1 MNIFSFYLKLGVKH
15 ILDLQGYD
23 HILFIAS
30 LTAVYTF
37 REWKKVLIL
46 ATAFTLGH
54 STTLAL
60 ATLNI
65 INVPTR
71 LIEFLI
77 ALTIFLTGFANLF
90 KTKEDF
96 NPRLHNLK
104 YLMAMFFGLIHG
116 MGFSN
121 YLRYLLGQET
131 NIVKPLLAFNI
142 GLELGQIVIILITLT
157 INFVLTRY
165 LKVKQREWNLV
176 ISGAAMGM
184 AFMLMMERLPALLAS

>member
-1 MNIFSFYLKLGVKH
+1 MNIFSFYLKLGIKH

-46 ATAFTLGH
+46 ATAFTIGH

-60 ATLNI
+60 AVLDI
-65 INVPTR
+65 INVPTKF
-71 LIEFLI
+71 IEFLI
-77 ALTIFLTGFANLF
+77 ALTIFLTGLANLF
-90 KTKEDF
+90 KTKEEF
-96 NPRLHNLK
+96 NPRLHFLK
-104 YLMAMFFGLIHG
+104 YMLAMFFGLIHG
-116 MGFSN
+116 LGFSN
-121 YLRYLLGQET
+121 YLKFMIGQEA
-131 NIVKPLLAFNI
+131 NIVKPLLAFNL
-142 GLELGQIVIILITLT
+142 GLELGQIVIILTTLSV
-157 INFVLTRY
+157 NYVLTSL

-184 AFMLMMERLPALLAS
+184 AFMLMMERLPALMAT

>member
-1 MNIFSFYLKLGVKH
+1 MSLVWFYLTLGIKH

-30 LTAVYTF
+30 LTAVYTLK
-37 REWKKVLIL
+37 EWEKVLIL
-46 ATAFTLGH
+46 ATAFTIGH

-65 INVPTR
+65 IKVPST

-77 ALTIFLTGFANLF
+77 AVTIFLTGLANLF
-90 KTKEDF
+90 KIREDF
-96 NPRLHNLK
+96 NPRLHLLK
-104 YLMAMFFGLIHG
+104 YLLAMFFGLIHG
-116 MGFSN
+116 LGFSN
-121 YLRYLLGQET
+121 YLRYLLGQQS
-131 NIVKPLLAFNI
+131 NIWKPLLFFNV
-142 GLELGQIVIILITLT
+142 GLEIGQIVIITITLILNLIFT
-157 INFVLTRY
+157 SY

-184 AFMLMMERLPALLAS
+184 AFMLMMERLPALIAG